1 MYKNRDS
8 HAPTDEDLNSLG
20 LEQWQINEIRNLS
33 IELQW
38 YVYHEFFRRLMSD
51 EDLDGIW
58 F

>member
-8 HAPTDEDLNSLG
+8 RAPTDKELNELG

-38 YVYHEFFRRLMSD
+38 FAYDEFFRRLMSD